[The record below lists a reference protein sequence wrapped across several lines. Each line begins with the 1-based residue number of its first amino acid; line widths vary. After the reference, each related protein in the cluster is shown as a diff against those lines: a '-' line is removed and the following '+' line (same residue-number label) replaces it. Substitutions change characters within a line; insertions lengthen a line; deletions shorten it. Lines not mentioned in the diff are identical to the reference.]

1 MCNNTPYKRDGSS
14 LCETVDNREKI
25 IMKQLTFEGNG
36 AEYFKIWIVNILLIA
51 ITLGLYYPWAKVRN
65 HRYFYG
71 NSTLEGRNFD
81 FHATGKQLFAGYLI
95 AMALFLVYVI
105 VGELIPMG
113 APVLLVVLF
122 LAIPWIVW
130 RSLMFNMRMTSFSN
144 VRFGFSGKLG
154 LAYINFLLLPLL
166 FFVSIYA
173 MPIAAAIIFPMYEG
187 SMPSYAGGL
196 IAVAVIVSM
205 VLAFYFFALMQKRNT
220 SYLINGYRYGQ
231 GEFSADLRTGAFA
244 KIALKTF
251 GLSFLTL
258 TVVMM
263 FVGAAVALMGLGGGF
278 ADLAQIGNVENPE
291 EILGKLLMGGG
302 AVAIVIGYVAM
313 IFAGFFLM
321 AYMQTRQRT
330 YILENTLLDSKVAF
344 ESSLKARSL
353 TWVML
358 SNFLLIIFT
367 FGLAT
372 PWAKVRVAR
381 LMMENTFV
389 DTGENFDQYVTQKQE
404 EQSSLGEQIGDA
416 FDVDVGIG
424 I

>member
-1 MCNNTPYKRDGSS
+1 
-14 LCETVDNREKI
+14 
-25 IMKQLTFEGNG
+25 MKQLTFEGSG
-36 AEYFKIWIVNILLIA
+36 TEYFKIWIVNILLVT

-71 NSTLEGRNFD
+71 NSALEGRNFD
-81 FHATGKQLFAGYLI
+81 FHATGKQLFLGYLI
-95 AMALFLVYVI
+95 AMALFIIYVI
-105 VGELIPMG
+105 VGELTPFG
-113 APVLLVVLF
+113 APILLLVLF

-130 RSLMFNMRMTSFSN
+130 RSVMFNMRMTSFSN

-166 FFVSIYA
+166 CFVSIYA
-173 MPIAAAIIFPMYEG
+173 LPIAAAIILPMYKG
-187 SMPSYAGGL
+187 SMPAYAGAL
-196 IAVAVIVSM
+196 IAMAVIVSM

-231 GEFSADLRTGAFA
+231 GEFSTELSTGAFA
-244 KIALKTF
+244 KIAVKTF
-251 GLSFLTL
+251 GLSLLTL

-263 FVGAAVALMGLGGGF
+263 LVGAAVVMMGLGGGF
-278 ADLAQIGNVENPE
+278 ADLAQTGNIENPE
-291 EILGKLLMGGG
+291 EIFTNLIAGGG
-302 AVAIVIGYVAM
+302 VAVIALGYVAM
-313 IFAGFFLM
+313 IFAAFFLM

-330 YILENTLLDSKVAF
+330 YILDSTLLDNNVAF
-344 ESSLKARSL
+344 VSSLKARSL

-358 SNFLLIIFT
+358 SNFLLVILSL
-367 FGLAT
+367 GLAT

-381 LMMENTFV
+381 LMLENTYV
-389 DTGENFDQYVTQKQE
+389 DAGGAFDQYVTQKQE

-416 FDVDVGIG
+416 FDVDVGVG

>member
-1 MCNNTPYKRDGSS
+1 
-14 LCETVDNREKI
+14 
-25 IMKQLTFEGNG
+25 MKQLTFEGNG
-36 AEYFKIWIVNILLIA
+36 SEYFKIWIVNILLIS

-81 FHATGKQLFAGYLI
+81 FHATGKQLFLGYLI
-95 AMALFLVYVI
+95 AMGLFLVYVM
-105 VGELIPMG
+105 VGQLLPLG
-113 APVLLVVLF
+113 GPVLLVVLF
-122 LAIPWIVW
+122 LALPWIVW

-144 VRFGFSGKLG
+144 VRFGFAGKLG
-154 LAYINFLLLPLL
+154 LAYVNFLLLPLL
-166 FFVSIYA
+166 FFVSVYA
-173 MPIAAAIIFPMYEG
+173 LPIAAAIIVPMYEG
-187 SMPSYAGGL
+187 SMPAYAGGL
-196 IAVAVIVSM
+196 IAVAVVVSM

-231 GEFSADLRTGAFA
+231 GEFSTELRTATFA

-263 FVGAAVALMGLGGGF
+263 FIGTAVVLMGMDGGF
-278 ADLAQIGNVENPE
+278 ADLTQMGNVENPE
-291 EILGKLLMGGG
+291 ELIGELLAGG
-302 AVAIVIGYVAM
+302 AAVAVVIGYIAM

-330 YILENTLLDSKVAF
+330 YILENILLDGKIAF
-344 ESSLKARSL
+344 ISSLKARSL
-353 TWVML
+353 AWVML
-358 SNFLLIIFT
+358 SNFLLIMFSL
-367 FGLAT
+367 GLAT

-381 LMMENTFV
+381 LMLENTYV
-389 DTGENFDQYVTQKQE
+389 DAGEGFDQYMTQKQE

-416 FDVDVGIG
+416 FDVDIGVGI
-424 I
+424 

>member
-1 MCNNTPYKRDGSS
+1 
-14 LCETVDNREKI
+14 
-25 IMKQLTFEGNG
+25 MKQLTFEGNG
-36 AEYFKIWIVNILLIA
+36 SEYFKIWIVNILLIS

-81 FHATGKQLFAGYLI
+81 FHATGKQLFLGYLI
-95 AMALFLVYVI
+95 AMGLFLVYVM
-105 VGELIPMG
+105 VGQLLPLG
-113 APVLLVVLF
+113 GPVLLVVLF
-122 LAIPWIVW
+122 LALPWIVW

-144 VRFGFSGKLG
+144 VRFGFAGKLG
-154 LAYINFLLLPLL
+154 LAYVNFLLLPLL
-166 FFVSIYA
+166 FFVSVYA
-173 MPIAAAIIFPMYEG
+173 LPIAAAIIVPLYEG
-187 SMPSYAGGL
+187 SMPAYAGGL
-196 IAVAVIVSM
+196 IAVAVVVSM

-231 GEFSADLRTGAFA
+231 GEFSTELRTATFA

-263 FVGAAVALMGLGGGF
+263 FIGTAVVLMGMDGGF
-278 ADLAQIGNVENPE
+278 ADLTQMGNVENPE
-291 EILGKLLMGGG
+291 ELIGELLAGG
-302 AVAIVIGYVAM
+302 AAVAVVIGYIAM

-330 YILENTLLDSKVAF
+330 YILENILLDGKIAF
-344 ESSLKARSL
+344 ISSLKARSL
-353 TWVML
+353 AWVML
-358 SNFLLIIFT
+358 SNFLLIMFSL
-367 FGLAT
+367 GLAT

-381 LMMENTFV
+381 LMLENTYV
-389 DTGENFDQYVTQKQE
+389 DAGEGFDQYMTQKQE

-416 FDVDVGIG
+416 FDVDIGVGI
-424 I
+424 